1 MAYSV
6 DYEVAL
12 ELLGQYKQPFVQAE
26 RDEERKE
33 RPNELFLAYCRARIR
48 ALGELQDELDAG
60 DAELIAKILDPG
72 NSKFFGAV

>member
-12 ELLGQYKQPFVQAE
+12 EVLGQYKQPFVQAE
-26 RDEERKE
+26 FDEEKKE
-33 RPNELFLAYCRARIR
+33 HPNKAFLDYCRARIE
-48 ALGELQDELDAG
+48 ALGELQDELDTT
-60 DAELIAKILDPG
+60 DTELIAKIIDPE